1 MNGYVINKSPLWA
14 HAMKREI
21 RPNGKI
27 DINDLYEQYGEKHNL
42 AEGDEF
48 INWLKNVKLKGGRW
62 SIILDD
68 TPNAGV
74 DKSEKSTEN
83 SNVTPIVK
91 DKMEIEDIVNL
102 TVRKAREVIPEMS
115 DLKTLRIALRDAS
128 KMANRDSLCRI
139 LRKRVQELEQYS

>member
-27 DINDLYEQYGEKHNL
+27 AISELYEQYGEKHNL
-42 AEGDEF
+42 AKGDEF
-48 INWLKNVKLKGGRW
+48 INWLKNVKLKGSRW
-62 SIILDD
+62 TVVLDD
-68 TPNAGV
+68 AANAGV
-74 DKSEKSTEN
+74 DKPEKSTEYG
-83 SNVTPIVK
+83 NVAPIVK
-91 DKMEIEDIVNL
+91 DKMEVEDIVNL

-128 KMANRDSLCRI
+128 KMSNRDSLCRI